1 LVYSMDTGAEL
12 TLQIV
17 RLAHSHTVAD
27 VSRIPQRWTFWPH
40 GERCD
45 WEGARALLSRLAK
58 PVLVAPLAEPGMLG
72 LWTVDMLAENH
83 RRAADRELTNQVQY
97 LADKLAALNHPGSVK
112 FGSGA
117 SAYQMTGAELLQW
130 ATEYALNLGIS
141 LGRSSEANVAHVL
154 VRPSGGGAPPITV

>member
-1 LVYSMDTGAEL
+1 MDTRAEL

-17 RLAHSHTVAD
+17 RLAHSHTVGD
-27 VSRIPQRWTFWPH
+27 VSRIPQRWTFWPY

-72 LWTVDMLAENH
+72 LWTVDMLAEGH
-83 RRAADRELTNQVQY
+83 RLAAGRELSNQTQY
-97 LADKLAALNHPGSVK
+97 LADKLTALNHPDLVR

-117 SAYQMTGAELLQW
+117 SAYHMTRAELLQW

-141 LGRSSEANVAHVL
+141 LGPSTEASVAHVL
-154 VRPSGGGAPPITV
+154 VRPSGGGAPPLTV